1 MSRREK
7 LIKRFLSCPKDFTW
21 EELKALL
28 SGFGFEE
35 ISFGKTGGSR
45 RRFINEYI
53 FPNARVWD
61 YDQVPLHNKDIKTL
75 NRWYINGLNYAKTL
89 KAWLDNFDRHQE
101 QIKTLNYGMDYA
113 KFRRIW
119 RLYLLWCNAY
129 FSACNGEMLG
139 NGQYLL
145 SR

>member
-45 RRFINEYI
+45 RRFINDKGI
-53 FPNARVWD
+53 IIA
-61 YDQVPLHNKDIKTL
+61 LHKPHPQNI
-75 NRWYINGLNYAKTL
+75 L
-89 KAWLDNFDRHQE
+89 KRYQIE
-101 QIKTLNYGMDYA
+101 QITKILQEEE
-113 KFRRIW
+113 
-119 RLYLLWCNAY
+119 LL
-129 FSACNGEMLG
+129 
-139 NGQYLL
+139 
-145 SR
+145 